1 MDDNTVDTEFYD
13 LLGLKM
19 AGDASPD
26 QLARLTQILNEHAA
40 LLSLY
45 NHFEKAGPPLPYPGE
60 VLEQSYAS
68 HYVKKKLLAAPVQ
81 HNQTAAGSGKRRITG
96 LYKYLA
102 IAAAVLPV
110 LTFSIYYL
118 SILNTKP
125 KNAADN
131 FKNEVATERG
141 SKSKVMLPD
150 STLVVLN
157 SDSRLTYDNRF
168 NRHTR
173 EVRLTGEAF
182 FDVKHDSEKPFIV
195 HTEKTDIKVLGTAFN
210 VRNYPQEDLME
221 TSLIRGK
228 IELTF
233 DDEKN
238 NRVIL
243 NPSEKIVISKSGLS
257 KTDKDLPMSWEE
269 DIFKLTRIASK
280 DSTIAELAWLDNK
293 FSFVNK
299 SLNQI
304 AGELEREFK
313 TTIIFG
319 NEAAKNYK
327 YTIHSDNY
335 DLNEIMQ
342 IIKLSKDIN
351 YRFISKDTL
360 MIE

>member
-1 MDDNTVDTEFYD
+1 MDDNNIDIEFYD

-19 AGDASPD
+19 AGDASPEE
-26 QLARLTQILNEHAA
+26 LARLNQILNEHSV
-40 LLSLY
+40 LLSVY
-45 NHFEKAGPPLPYPGE
+45 NYLEKAGHSGTYPGE

-68 HYVKKKLLAAPVQ
+68 HYVKKKLLAPPVQ
-81 HNQTAAGSGKRRITG
+81 PTITRPIKRRMTMF
-96 LYKYLA
+96 YKYLA
-102 IAAAVLPV
+102 IAVAALIVI
-110 LTFSIYYL
+110 TFSVHYIF
-118 SILNTKP
+118 ILNTKS
-125 KNAADN
+125 KGAAEN
-131 FKNEVATERG
+131 FKNEVATEKG

-157 SDSRLTYDNRF
+157 SDSHLTYDNGF
-168 NRHTR
+168 NKHTR

-195 HTEKTDIKVLGTAFN
+195 HTEKTDIKVLGTTFN

-221 TSLIRGK
+221 TSLIKGK

-233 DDEKN
+233 NDEKN

-243 NPSEKIVISKSGLS
+243 NASEKIVISKSGLS
-257 KTDKDLPMSWEE
+257 KTVKDKPMSWEE
-269 DIFKLTRIASK
+269 DIFKLTRIALK
-280 DSTIAELAWLDNK
+280 DSAIAELAWLDNK

-299 SLNQI
+299 PLSQI
-304 AGELEREFK
+304 ASELEREFK

-319 NEAAKNYK
+319 NEAAKHYK

>member
-1 MDDNTVDTEFYD
+1 MDDNTVDIEFYD

-19 AGDASPD
+19 AGEASPE
-26 QLARLTQILNEHAA
+26 QLARLKQMLNEHAA

-45 NHFEKAGPPLPYPGE
+45 NHLESTGHPLPYPGE

-81 HNQTAAGSGKRRITG
+81 HTAARSGKHRITR
-96 LYKYLA
+96 LYKHLA
-102 IAAAVLPV
+102 TAVAIV
-110 LTFSIYYL
+110 LVLIL
-118 SILNTKP
+118 SIHYTSVLLNTKP
-125 KNAADN
+125 KDIADH

-150 STLVVLN
+150 SSLVVLN
-157 SDSRLTYDNRF
+157 SDSRLTYDNGF
-168 NRHTR
+168 NRNTR

-182 FDVKHDSEKPFIV
+182 FDVKHDSKKPFIV
-195 HTEKTDIKVLGTAFN
+195 HTEKTDIKVLGTTFN

-221 TSLIRGK
+221 TSLIKGK

-233 DDEKN
+233 NDEKN
-238 NRVIL
+238 SRVIL
-243 NPSEKIVISKSGLS
+243 NASEKIVISKSGLS
-257 KTDKDLPMSWEE
+257 KTDKDKPMSWEE
-269 DIFKLTRIASK
+269 DIFKLTRIALI

-299 SLNQI
+299 SLSQI
-304 AGELEREFK
+304 TKELEREFK

-327 YTIHSDNY
+327 YTIHTDNY

>member
-1 MDDNTVDTEFYD
+1 MDDNTVDIEFYD

-19 AGDASPD
+19 AGDASPE
-26 QLARLTQILNEHAA
+26 QLARLKQILNEHAA

-45 NHFEKAGPPLPYPGE
+45 NHLENTGYPLPYPGE

-68 HYVKKKLLAAPVQ
+68 HYVKKKLLASPVQ
-81 HNQTAAGSGKRRITG
+81 HTAAPSVKRRTTRF
-96 LYKYLA
+96 YKYLI
-102 IAAAVLPV
+102 IAVAALIV
-110 LTFSIYYL
+110 LTFSSYYL
-118 SILNTKP
+118 FILNTKP
-125 KNAADN
+125 PKASDN
-131 FKNEVATERG
+131 FKNEVATEKG

-168 NRHTR
+168 NQRTR

-195 HTEKTDIKVLGTAFN
+195 HIEKTDIKVLGTAFN

-243 NPSEKIVISKSGLS
+243 NASEKIVISKSGLS
-257 KTDKDLPMSWEE
+257 KNTKEKPMNGEE
-269 DIFKLTRIASK
+269 DIFKLTRIALK

-299 SLNQI
+299 PLSQI
-304 AGELEREFK
+304 AKELEREFK

-319 NEAAKNYK
+319 NEAVKNYK
-327 YTIHSDNY
+327 YTLHNDNY

-351 YRFISKDTL
+351 YRVISKDTL